1 MRCPGCGARVSVDV
15 GIHGAQDLLVEVAS
29 GRYHDSTRCHA
40 AEPVRKAAREV
51 LLAWE
56 APGGLLAAQRLER
69 AIAALRAALEG

>member
-40 AEPVRKAAREV
+40 AEPVLKE
-51 LLAWE
+51 
-56 APGGLLAAQRLER
+56 AAQGALVIFEGSVTGVDD
-69 AIAALRAALEG
+69 AEICTLRAALARLP